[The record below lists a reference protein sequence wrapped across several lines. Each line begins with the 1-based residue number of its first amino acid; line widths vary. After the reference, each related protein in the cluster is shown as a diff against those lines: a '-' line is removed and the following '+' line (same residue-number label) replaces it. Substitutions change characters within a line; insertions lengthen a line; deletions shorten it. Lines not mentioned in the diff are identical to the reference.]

1 LSGRT
6 AAVRIA
12 NAPVKPHH
20 AQLARAHRFARSE
33 EVDICSGVALDS
45 IRRHWSGKLRE
56 AFHRARFTAWSETEE
71 DADTVND
78 RR

>member
-12 NAPVKPHH
+12 NVPVKQYPTTPNLP
-20 AQLARAHRFARSE
+20 ALTDSREARKSTRS
-33 EVDICSGVALDS
+33 GGALDS

-56 AFHRARFTAWSETEE
+56 AFHRAASTAWSGSED

-78 RR
+78 T